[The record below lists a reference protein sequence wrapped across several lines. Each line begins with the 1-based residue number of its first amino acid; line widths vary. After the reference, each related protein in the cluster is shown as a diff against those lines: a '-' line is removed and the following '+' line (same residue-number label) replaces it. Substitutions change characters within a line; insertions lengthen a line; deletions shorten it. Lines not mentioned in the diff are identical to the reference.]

1 MFVIAVMLYCTV
13 LYCTVLQLTQV
24 TQLMNHCFSSH
35 SVQLRE
41 TAHNFF
47 EKELAPHASDIDRDN
62 NFPKFRVREVATLA
76 TLIARV
82 GGSRRAGRVGYSYQ
96 RVRSG
101 EGGSLVPEGGERGE
115 QRRVGR
121 LYQRV
126 GSGEGSSLVPE
137 GGSLP

>member
-1 MFVIAVMLYCTV
+1 M
-13 LYCTVLQLTQV
+13 
-24 TQLMNHCFSSH
+24 
-35 SVQLRE
+35 
-41 TAHNFF
+41 
-47 EKELAPHASDIDRDN
+47 
-62 NFPKFRVREVATLA
+62 
-76 TLIARV
+76 
-82 GGSRRAGRVGYSYQ
+82 
-96 RVRSG
+96 RSG

>member
-1 MFVIAVMLYCTV
+1 M
-13 LYCTVLQLTQV
+13 
-24 TQLMNHCFSSH
+24 
-35 SVQLRE
+35 
-41 TAHNFF
+41 
-47 EKELAPHASDIDRDN
+47 
-62 NFPKFRVREVATLA
+62 ATLA

-82 GGSRRAGRVGYSYQ
+82 GGSRRAGRVGRLYQ
-96 RVRSG
+96 RVGSG
-101 EGGSLVPEGGERGE
+101 ESESLVPEGGERGE